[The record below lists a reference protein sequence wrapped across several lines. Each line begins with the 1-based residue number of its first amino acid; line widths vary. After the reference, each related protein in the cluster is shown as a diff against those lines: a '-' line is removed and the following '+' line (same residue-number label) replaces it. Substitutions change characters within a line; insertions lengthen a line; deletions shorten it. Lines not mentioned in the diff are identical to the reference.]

1 MLSNELR
8 TKYLKFFESKG
19 HLIHASDSLVPD
31 DPSLLY
37 SSAGMVQFKPY
48 FVGER
53 VPPATRIVTSQKCM
67 RTDDID
73 EVGDAVHH
81 TFFEMLG
88 NFSFGDY
95 FKREAILWA
104 WEFLTEV
111 LKLNPDHLWTSVY
124 LDDDEAADVW
134 VKEIGFPAQKVVRL
148 GEDKNYWPADAPSKG
163 PNGPCGPCNEI
174 FLDTTPELGPPED
187 AAWSIAHDSNR
198 FVEIWNLVFQQ
209 FDRQEDGTMK
219 PLPTKNIDTGMG
231 LERTIAVLN
240 GTASD
245 YETDLFLPI
254 VRRVESISGAK
265 YGSDENTDKA
275 IRVIAD
281 HVRSAVFTIADGVMP
296 SNVGRG
302 YVLRRLI
309 RNAVVKGRSLGLIK
323 NFLEPIVPIIVEIM
337 GDVYRE
343 IADRQGYVEKV
354 IGSEEEKFRRT
365 LECGMQRL
373 NDQIDIAAASE
384 DKKLD
389 GEAAFT
395 LYDTYGF
402 PLELTKEMAAEK
414 GVAVDIEGFEA
425 AMDEQRKRAKESSD
439 FSTQLFGGGGT
450 LILELEKTIEAT
462 KFTGYEETACDAIVL
477 AIIKD
482 GELVTSASEGD
493 DVEIVLDVT
502 PFYAESGGQVGD
514 TGAIVNNG
522 AALDVIDTIKA
533 SRFFFHKG
541 TMQSGTISVGDGV
554 QASVNKK
561 RRMAIARNHTATH
574 LLHTALHEVLGEHAL
589 QAGSVVEPNRLRFDF
604 SHFQAVTRDE
614 MRRIEDRVNELI
626 LEDVQASV
634 TLSNI
639 DDARKMGATAL
650 FGEKYGSEVRVVR
663 MGDISI
669 ELCGGTHLQHTGQ
682 VGLFKLLSESSVG
695 AGLRRIEAVTG
706 EAAVHHVNHLENQ
719 LRKTAEVLGVASSE
733 IVSAAERAV
742 QTAKD
747 AQREVDTLKSRG
759 AAEQAGELAES
770 AQQAGDVKFVTATVS
785 TVDVPTLQKLAD
797 GVTDKLTSGVVVLA
811 GVADGKVLFVS
822 KVTSD
827 LVKKGFHAGNTLR
840 EVAKIAGG
848 GGGGRPE
855 FAQAG
860 GKDASKVDDALAKAA
875 EIIKAQAS

>member
-1 MLSNELR
+1 MLSSELR

-37 SSAGMVQFKPY
+37 TSAGMVQFKPY

-53 VPPATRIVTSQKCM
+53 VPPAGRIVTSQKCM

-88 NFSFGDY
+88 NFSFGNY

-111 LKLNPDHLWTSVY
+111 LQLNPDYLWTSVY

-134 VKEIGFPAQKVVRL
+134 IKEIGFPENKVVRL
-148 GEDKNYWPADAPSKG
+148 GEGKNYWPADAPSKG

-174 FLDTTPELGPPED
+174 FLDTKPEMGPPED
-187 AAWSIAHDSNR
+187 PAWSIAYDSNR

-231 LERTIAVLN
+231 LERTVAVLN
-240 GTASD
+240 GTPTD

-254 VRRVESISGAK
+254 VKQIETISDAK
-265 YGSDENTDKA
+265 YGSDEETDKA

-309 RNAVVKGRSLGLIK
+309 RNAVVKGRSLGLTK
-323 NFLEPIVPIIVEIM
+323 SFLEPIVPIVVELM
-337 GDVYRE
+337 GDVYHE
-343 IADRQGYVEKV
+343 IADRQGYIEKV

-365 LECGMQRL
+365 LESGMQRL
-373 NDQIDIAAASE
+373 QDQIELALSASE
-384 DKKLD
+384 KQLD

-402 PLELTKEMAAEK
+402 PLELTKEIAGAK
-414 GVAVDIEGFEA
+414 GVAVDIDGFEA
-425 AMDEQRKRAKESSD
+425 AMEEQRKRAKESSD

-450 LILELEKTIEAT
+450 VVIELEKTIEPT
-462 KFTGYEETACDAIVL
+462 DFVGYEEAACDASIL
-477 AIIKD
+477 AIIKN
-482 GELVTSASEGD
+482 GELAASASEGD
-493 DVEIVLDVT
+493 EVELVLDTT

-514 TGAIVNNG
+514 TGSIVNNG
-522 AALDVIDTIKA
+522 AALEVIDTIKA

-541 TMQSGTISVGDGV
+541 KMQSGTISVGDAV
-554 QASVNKK
+554 QCSVNKK

-574 LLHTALHEVLGEHAL
+574 LLHRALHEVLGEHAL

-604 SHFQAVTRDE
+604 SHFQAVTREE
-614 MRRIEDRVNELI
+614 MRKIEDRVNELI
-626 LEDVQASV
+626 LEDVQTNV
-634 TLSNI
+634 TISNI
-639 DDARKMGATAL
+639 DEARKMGATAL
-650 FGEKYGSEVRVVR
+650 FGEKYGNEVRVVK
-663 MGDISI
+663 MGDVSI

-695 AGLRRIEAVTG
+695 AGVRRIEAVTG
-706 EAAVHHVNHLENQ
+706 EAAVKYVNEIEDL
-719 LRKTAEVLGVASSE
+719 LRSTAEVLGSNPNEAVA
-733 IVSAAERAV
+733 AAERAV
-742 QTAKD
+742 QAAKD
-747 AQREVDTLKSRG
+747 AQKEVDKLKSRG

-770 AQQAGDVKFVTATVS
+770 AQEAGDVKFVTASVP

-797 GVTDKLTSGVVVLA
+797 GVADKLKSGVVVLA
-811 GVADGKVLFVS
+811 GVSDGKVLFVG

-827 LVKKGFHAGNTLR
+827 LVSKGFHAGNTLR
-840 EVAKIAGG
+840 EVAKVAGG

-860 GKDASKVDDALAKAA
+860 GKDASKVKDALAKAA